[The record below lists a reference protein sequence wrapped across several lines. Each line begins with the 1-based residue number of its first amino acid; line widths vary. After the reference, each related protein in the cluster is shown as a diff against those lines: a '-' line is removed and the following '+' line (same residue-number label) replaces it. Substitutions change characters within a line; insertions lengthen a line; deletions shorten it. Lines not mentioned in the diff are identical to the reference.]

1 MIGEVLNDRWRW
13 QREKYVALKINSSSH
28 HSRENAAQAEL
39 DILKRIPEADP
50 RHKGFE
56 FVRRPLDSFNLENGL
71 VRHLSLVFEPLR
83 EPLWIYRQ
91 MFIGDVIPSGV
102 LKILLQMILHGL
114 DYLHPWTLSVRSS
127 TLVCPEVLD
136 LKPDNIM
143 IRVEDPSILEHSAR
157 DEYDHHLPQKMC
169 PDGRIIYLSL
179 NDLGISE
186 KTTGIVQ
193 ITDFDLSV
201 RGGKPNKGCI
211 QAEIYRAPEVVLDAG
226 YSYSADIWSL
236 GVMGWLELLRYTI
249 TMQKP
254 TLLYIHP
261 LKAHEYDELGHLGHI
276 SSLLGPPPKEL
287 LDKGTRTDL
296 FYDSDGRFKGTNI
309 APSKFNFEH
318 SIRNLRNEDKRIFI
332 KFVRRMIIWDPEE
345 RSTATELLHAPW
357 LYAEWNSMKIELTV
371 RSIRSPKLRMKN
383 AC

>member
-1 MIGEVLNDRWRW
+1 WRW

-114 DYLHPWTLSVRSS
+114 DYLHPWTQSVRSS
-127 TLVCPEVLD
+127 TLLWD
-136 LKPDNIM
+136 
-143 IRVEDPSILEHSAR
+143 ILE
-157 DEYDHHLPQKMC
+157 
-169 PDGRIIYLSL
+169 
-179 NDLGISE
+179 
-186 KTTGIVQ
+186 
-193 ITDFDLSV
+193 
-201 RGGKPNKGCI
+201 GKK
-211 QAEIYRAPEVVLDAG
+211 LFKD
-226 YSYSADIWSL
+226 
-236 GVMGWLELLRYTI
+236 
-249 TMQKP
+249 
-254 TLLYIHP
+254 IHP

-309 APSKFNFEH
+309 APSKFKFEH
-318 SIRNLRNEDKRIFI
+318 SIRNLRNEDKRMFI
-332 KFVRRMIIWDPEE
+332 KFVRRMIKWDPEE
-345 RSTATELLHAPW
+345 RSTATELLHDPW